1 MSVKRRS
8 VAGQSNV
15 AVLLAT
21 RNGAAFL
28 HEQLQSLEQQTH
40 PAIDIWA
47 SDDGSTDA
55 TLDILKAWQGRWS
68 KGAFGIGNGPRKGF
82 AENFRSLI
90 CNREIRADYFAFCDQ
105 DDIWDNRK
113 LELAIEWMAGEGV
126 DLPLLFCSRTTTVS
140 STGAPIGHS
149 PLFRR
154 PPSFRNALVQSI
166 AGGNT
171 MVLNRAARDSLAV
184 ASDRTGF
191 VSHDWWA
198 YTIVTGAGG
207 VTRYS
212 ATPLVRYRQHD
223 ANVVGANNTLRARL
237 TRLKGLLH
245 GQFARWNETNLEGL
259 GKNRDLLTDDAR
271 ATLDAFAEARRSGL
285 IHAMASLR
293 RSGVYRQTLGGTLL
307 LWAAIALG
315 LM

>member
-1 MSVKRRS
+1 MPVKRRS
-8 VAGQSNV
+8 VTGSPNV
-15 AVLLAT
+15 AILLAT

-28 HEQLQSLEQQTH
+28 DEQLQSLAQQTH
-40 PAIDIWA
+40 TAIDVWA
-47 SDDGSTDA
+47 SDDGSSDT
-55 TLDILKAWQGRWS
+55 TRDILTAWQERWS
-68 KGAFGIGNGPRKGF
+68 RGSFRISNGPQKGF
-82 AENFRSLI
+82 AENFRALI
-90 CNREIRADYFAFCDQ
+90 CNREIQADFFAFCDQ
-105 DDIWDNRK
+105 DDIWHSRK
-113 LELAIEWMAGEGV
+113 LELAIEWMAAEDAG
-126 DLPLLFCSRTTTVS
+126 LPLLFCSRTTTVS
-140 STGAPIGHS
+140 GTGVPIGHS

-154 PPSFRNALVQSI
+154 QPSFRNALVQSI

-171 MVLNRAARDSLAV
+171 MVLNRAARDRLAD

-212 ATPLVRYRQHD
+212 ATPLVQYRQHD
-223 ANVVGANNTLRARL
+223 ANVVGANNTWRARL
-237 TRLKGLLH
+237 ARLKGLLH

-259 GKNRDLLTDDAR
+259 GKNRDLLTDEAR
-271 ATLDAFAEARRSGL
+271 ATLDAFADARRGGL
-285 IHAMASLR
+285 FHAMASLR
-293 RSGVYRQTLGGTLL
+293 KSGVYRQAMGGTLL